1 MMAAL
6 WQPGRTLV
14 PSDEIVKRAAAM
26 SRQSHRPLSD
36 GLLAML
42 SDISRTILKDP
53 VSRRVPQYVALA
65 FWLRSA
71 SLSRLKDEFVAHSKS
86 GAQRVAR
93 GVALHLPPTNVDTIF
108 VYSWALSVMAGN
120 ANIVRLA
127 ESLSADTDWL
137 VSTIAQ
143 IVAQHGA
150 ADSQIFCTYPYGGEI
165 ERALSAQCDLR
176 MIWGGDKK
184 VAAVSAT
191 PIRPDGLSI
200 GFPDRRSLAIISIAA
215 YTSADDSARDALAVH
230 FFNDLFWFDQM
241 GCGSPR
247 LLIWVGDNPLDTED
261 FYTRLGKVV
270 TARHFQVETGVA
282 IGKFAYGN
290 DLLAEGISDK
300 LKVYSN
306 EFSVCRV
313 TSPKEALLRTQGG
326 GFLGEWHV
334 QDILEIPPI
343 VSRVV
348 QTITHFG
355 FSLDEVSLL
364 SAEIAGC
371 GGYRLVP
378 MGEAL
383 QFDTTWD
390 GVDLFEH
397 MTRNVVI
404 RNR

>member
-1 MMAAL
+1 MAAL
-6 WQPGRTLV
+6 WQPERTPV
-14 PSDEIVKRAAAM
+14 NSDEIVKRAVAM
-26 SRQSHRPLSD
+26 TDQSRRPLSD
-36 GLLAML
+36 ALLAML

-53 VSRRVPQYVALA
+53 TSRRIPQYVALA
-65 FWLRSA
+65 YWLRSA
-71 SLSRLKDEFVAHSKS
+71 SLSRLRDEFVAHAKP

-108 VYSWALSVMAGN
+108 VYSWALSVIAGN

-127 ESLSADTDWL
+127 ESLSADTEWL
-137 VSTIAQ
+137 VSTIAK
-143 IVAQHGA
+143 IVAEHDE
-150 ADSQIFCTYPYGGEI
+150 ADRQIFCTYPYGGET

-176 MIWGGDKK
+176 MIWGGDQK
-184 VAAVSAT
+184 VASVSAT

-200 GFPDRRSLAIISIAA
+200 GFPDRKSLAIISTAA
-215 YTSADDSARDALAVH
+215 YASADGGARDALAVQ
-230 FFNDLFWFDQM
+230 FYNDLFWFDQM

-247 LLIWVGDNPLDTED
+247 LLIWVGDCPLDTED

-270 TARHFQVETGVA
+270 TARQFQVETGVA
-282 IGKFAYGN
+282 IGKFAFGN

-334 QDILEIPPI
+334 HDIFEIPPI
-343 VSRVV
+343 VSRVI

-355 FSLDEVSLL
+355 LSLDDVSSL
-364 SAEIAGC
+364 SEKISGC

-378 MGEAL
+378 IGEAL
-383 QFDTTWD
+383 LFDTTWD